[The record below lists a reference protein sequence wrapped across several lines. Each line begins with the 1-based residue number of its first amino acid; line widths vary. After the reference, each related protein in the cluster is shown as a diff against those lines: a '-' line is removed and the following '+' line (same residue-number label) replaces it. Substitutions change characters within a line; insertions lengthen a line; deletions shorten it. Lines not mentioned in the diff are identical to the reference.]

1 MSETST
7 ETPDV
12 EGPGDTHDNPAPVE
26 QTSPDAPDPVSPD
39 VELDEDG
46 SVASTEAPDEPQMG
60 DHDTVLVSSPLVP
73 DEGPAPYA
81 PYDPSGR
88 I

>member
-7 ETPDV
+7 EPGT
-12 EGPGDTHDNPAPVE
+12 EGPGDTHDDPAPVE
-26 QTSPDAPDPVSPD
+26 QPSPDAPDPVDSQ

-46 SVASTEAPDEPQMG
+46 SVVPTETEDEPQMG

-73 DEGPAPYA
+73 DEGPAPHA